1 MRLRIAI
8 AAVAGLGA
16 AVTGYLTVV
25 HYTGARLVCPTSG
38 CETVQHSRY
47 AELVGIPVAL
57 LGLLG
62 FVAIFATA
70 LVRGEEAAQI
80 GAGIALVAFLFSG
93 YLLLVQLFAI
103 HAICTWCVTSDALTT
118 LLLPLTWLRV
128 RSSARDEAP
137 AARSGRGSRAVP
149 RPSR

>member
-16 AVTGYLTVV
+16 AVTGYLTLA
-25 HYTGARLVCPTSG
+25 HYNGARLVCPTSG

-47 AELVGIPVAL
+47 AEIVGIPVAL

-62 FVAIFATA
+62 FVGIFATA
-70 LVRGEEAAQI
+70 LVRGQEAAQI
-80 GAGIALVAFLFSG
+80 GAGLALVAFLFSG

-118 LLLPLTWLRV
+118 VLLPLTWLRV
-128 RSSARDEAP
+128 RSSAREEAP
-137 AARSGRGSRAVP
+137 AARSGRGSRAAP
-149 RPSR
+149 RLSR

>member
-8 AAVAGLGA
+8 GAVAGLGA
-16 AVTGYLTVV
+16 AVTAYLTVV

-38 CETVQHSRY
+38 CETVQRSRY
-47 AELVGIPVAL
+47 AELLGVPVAL

-62 FVAIFATA
+62 FLTILGTA
-70 LVRGEEAAQI
+70 LVRGPQAAQI
-80 GAGIALVAFLFSG
+80 GAGVALVAFLFSG
-93 YLLLVQLFAI
+93 YLLLVQLLAI

-128 RSSARDEAP
+128 RSSERDAAP
-137 AARSGRGSRAVP
+137 AARSGRGSRAAP
-149 RPSR
+149 RLSR

>member
-8 AAVAGLGA
+8 ATVAGLGA

-47 AELVGIPVAL
+47 AEVAGVPVAL

-62 FVAIFATA
+62 FAAILGTA
-70 LVRGEEAAQI
+70 LVRGRQAAEL
-80 GAGIALVAFLFSG
+80 GAGLALVAFLFSG
-93 YLLLVQLFAI
+93 YLLLVQLLAI

-118 LLLPLTWLRV
+118 LLLPLAWLRV
-128 RSSARDEAP
+128 ASSSR
-137 AARSGRGSRAVP
+137 RGGLQRRA
-149 RPSR
+149 